1 MLGLCLVPAEL
12 CGPAIELDARVRAAG
27 EGEAARAF
35 SRRHQVARVAR
46 CSAMPR
52 IASLDV
58 VRDATEQ
65 IYRDGGQ
72 RMSERSEEIDPGV
85 VEHIIAIR
93 DRFGVR
99 GLRDAD
105 ALIREEIK
113 LAEEALQGLP
123 SD

>member
-1 MLGLCLVPAEL
+1 
-12 CGPAIELDARVRAAG
+12 
-27 EGEAARAF
+27 
-35 SRRHQVARVAR
+35 
-46 CSAMPR
+46 
-52 IASLDV
+52 
-58 VRDATEQ
+58 
-65 IYRDGGQ
+65 
-72 RMSERSEEIDPGV
+72 MSERPEEIDPSV
-85 VEHIIAIR
+85 VEHVVAIR